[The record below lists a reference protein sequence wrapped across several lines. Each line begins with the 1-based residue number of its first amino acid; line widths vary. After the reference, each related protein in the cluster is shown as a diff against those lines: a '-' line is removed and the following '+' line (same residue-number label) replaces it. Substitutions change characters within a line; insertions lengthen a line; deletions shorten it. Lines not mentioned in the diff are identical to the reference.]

1 MATWHRRQAGGR
13 TKVWRR
19 GKEGGLFTAVKL
31 DPVTE
36 SGSRIG
42 VFKMVLNVYIFCS
55 IQQTLVN
62 LCALEHDVCYLVA

>member
-1 MATWHRRQAGGR
+1 MATWHRRQAGRR

-31 DPVTE
+31 DLVTE

-42 VFKMVLNVYIFCS
+42 VFKMVLNVYIFVVFS
-55 IQQTLVN
+55 K
-62 LCALEHDVCYLVA
+62 H